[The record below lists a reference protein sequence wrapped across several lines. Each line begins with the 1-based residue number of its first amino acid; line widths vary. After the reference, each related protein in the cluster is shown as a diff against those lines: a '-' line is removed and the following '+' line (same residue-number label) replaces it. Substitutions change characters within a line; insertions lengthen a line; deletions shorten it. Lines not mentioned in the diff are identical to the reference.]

1 MRLEEVRL
9 EGKRKERNYVCLSQW
24 PLFEVRKM
32 VSVPIY
38 QRPKQEMRGRG
49 ESNEKWLASL
59 FVLFVRREEVR
70 LEGRETRGGARAK
83 GMKGEKERTREM
95 RRLAIGVVFA
105 LAVAARGF
113 GLEGGGQA
121 ATAEK
126 VFPDQ
131 LMVTAD
137 KILVLEEPAFYPA
150 VDAHTHLEASEEAFA
165 LAVKSMDAAGVAV
178 SVNLAGGEAPGGR

>member
-24 PLFEVRKM
+24 PLFEARKM

-38 QRPKQEMRGRG
+38 QRPKQEKRGRG
-49 ESNEKWLASL
+49 ESNEKWLAS
-59 FVLFVRREEVR
+59 LFVRREEVR